1 MTIDID
7 VDQQI
12 NARARTLGTRT
23 HEAGELREVTISV
36 VYDTTAEDLWEA
48 VTTAERIARWFLP
61 VSGDLRLGG
70 TYQLEGNAGGEITA
84 CDPPNGFDATWV
96 YQGPEMP
103 EPGVSWIEVRITEEG
118 AEQARLTLVHVA
130 QVDDAMWDQFGP
142 GAVGI
147 GWDQGL
153 LGLSLHLASGGER
166 VDPDAVMAWM
176 ASDDGKRFSTL
187 AGEGWHAAEV
197 AAGVDPA
204 VARRHADASIAAYT
218 EWDPEAAAAE

>member
-7 VDQQI
+7 VDHQI
-12 NARARTLGTRT
+12 NATTRTLQGRA
-23 HEAGELREVTISV
+23 HEAGELREVTLQV
-36 VYDTTAEDLWEA
+36 VYDTTVDDLWEA

-84 CDPPNGFDATWV
+84 CDPPHGFDATWV
-96 YQGPEMP
+96 FQAPDMP
-103 EPGVSWIEVRITEEG
+103 EPAVSWIEVRVTEEG
-118 AEQARLTLVHVA
+118 PERARLTLTHVA
-130 QVDDAMWDQFGP
+130 EVDEVMWAQFGP

-153 LGLSLHLASGGER
+153 LGLQLHLSSGGAE
-166 VDPDAVMAWM
+166 VDPAEVMAWM
-176 ASDDGKRFSTL
+176 ASDEGKRFSTL
-187 AGEGWHAAEV
+187 AGEGWHDAEV

-204 VARRHADASIAAYT
+204 EARRHADASIAAYT
-218 EWDPEAAAAE
+218 EWDPTAG